1 MSPKPNV
8 QTPSLPQFSSSAVHT
23 LTTIHNHLHLLHHR
37 NKNQHRLSKWYKPFS
52 IFRRQIPKLIAE
64 LERYEGARA
73 IRETS
78 SFTRQA
84 REEVRRRVE
93 FLGVLRGGWFLAFS
107 KLVADSQFSALG
119 LMLLGCLARFW
130 SVLRKIGGDVG
141 VVFDGEDEGHVL
153 GEGLGEVA
161 VKGDEVGEVVVRE
174 KPGDELGE
182 RVERVRFVE
191 DEGLGS
197 LPKKSVKRKEKAKG
211 TDELAKSGPWLEKGL
226 IEKSEDVE
234 DMAINRP
241 PKKSSEK
248 KRLKEVSEDITQA
261 KSENRPKKKKKKK
274 DAFDDLFGS
283 LI

>member
-93 FLGVLRGGWFLAFS
+93 FLGVLRGGWFF
-107 KLVADSQFSALG
+107 
-119 LMLLGCLARFW
+119 
-130 SVLRKIGGDVG
+130 VLRKIGGDVG